1 MGSNESP
8 EPDNDN
14 IDRKETA
21 SLLKELGLTVEEA
34 SSLMNTGD
42 TSKQQS
48 TITMDEALSSSSSS
62 STSTLKMNTG
72 VAIGAGVF
80 FLANVALLL
89 SLPPVLR
96 GRGAPYL
103 PTFAKNMDIMFQ
115 LLRQEPAFQARIRA
129 GEALNFIDLGS
140 GDGRI
145 VFRAARENM
154 FRQSTGVEINPLLHV
169 AALAQRLVWG
179 YHSTTTFQLQ
189 DIWKTSLHSTHVVA
203 VYGLGPIMDRLGSK
217 LQDERESLVLA
228 SGCTTTIS
236 ATSRN
241 TFHGVLVRL
250 TRSF

>member
-8 EPDNDN
+8 EPDNDTTN
-14 IDRKETA
+14 RKETV

-48 TITMDEALSSSSSS
+48 TMAMDEALSSSS

-72 VAIGAGVF
+72 VAIGAGAF

-115 LLRQEPAFQARIRA
+115 LLRQEPAFQARIRT

-217 LQDERESLVLA
+217 LQGERESLVLA
-228 SGCTTTIS
+228 SGCTTIS